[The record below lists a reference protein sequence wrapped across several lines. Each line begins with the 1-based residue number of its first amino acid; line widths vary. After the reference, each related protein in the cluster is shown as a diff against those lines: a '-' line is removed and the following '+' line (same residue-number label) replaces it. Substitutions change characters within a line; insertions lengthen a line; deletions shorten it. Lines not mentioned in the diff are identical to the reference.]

1 VVHYRNY
8 EIACRA
14 SSNSLTAVIRD
25 SLDLFDK
32 RGINVDQTGKVIAYK
47 CDINLRSLIKEN

>member
-14 SSNSLTAVIRD
+14 SSNSLTAITRD

-32 RGINVDQTGKVIAYK
+32 RGINWLVELAKSSHINVIW
-47 CDINLRSLIKEN
+47 I

>member
-14 SSNSLTAVIRD
+14 SSNSLAAVTRD

-32 RGINVDQTGKVIAYK
+32 RGINVGRIGKVIAYK
-47 CDINLRSLIKEN
+47 CDMNLKSLIKEN